1 MAFSSCVIG
10 QDTMFSIQSDMYNEY
25 QFNEPHFM
33 LTDHFDSGTKN
44 VFNLIKSIYSREE
57 KVIIK
62 KIENII
68 DAEKVELKKLLE
80 KICKVKLLRF
90 THNTYFL

>member
-1 MAFSSCVIG
+1 
-10 QDTMFSIQSDMYNEY
+10 MFSIQSDMYNEY
-25 QFNEPHFM
+25 QFNEPYFM

-44 VFNLIKSIYSREE
+44 VFNLIKSISSREE
-57 KVIIK
+57 KVIIQ